1 MGSGSKMRPFRN
13 SLPTLPRK
21 PGRVERGS
29 LGHSARQ
36 SKSATAD
43 FDSREGDDGASLT
56 RRRAIR
62 IVAAAAGLPLAIAAV
77 RAAAPSGQLFS
88 WQGEVLGALS
98 ELTLWH
104 TDAALA
110 RRTILRVREEIAR
123 YERIFS
129 LYRQDSE
136 ISRLNAAGRL
146 DKPSPELRAL
156 VEESRRFS
164 VLSDGA
170 FDISVQP
177 LWRLY
182 EAHFWSHADVRP
194 DLEGRARDLARD
206 LVDFRNIDIGDAH
219 IAFARA
225 GMGITLNSLAQG
237 FITDSIA
244 DLLGNEGFESAVVDL
259 GEFRTIGHHPDG
271 HPWRIGI
278 RSGKTAGGIARTI
291 ELEDMALAV
300 SGGYG
305 TTFEPT
311 GRFHHI
317 FDPHTGACANELVDV
332 AVIGPRATAANG
344 LSTAICVAG
353 EARAPTLLAAF
364 PGSRA
369 ILTRPDGTAVA
380 IPAEVAVA
388 A

>member
-1 MGSGSKMRPFRN
+1 MHSRSKVRA
-13 SLPTLPRK
+13 LW
-21 PGRVERGS
+21 
-29 LGHSARQ
+29 
-36 SKSATAD
+36 
-43 FDSREGDDGASLT
+43 SREGEGRVALT

-62 IVAAAAGLPLAIAAV
+62 IVAAAAGLPLLIAAV
-77 RAAAPSGQLFS
+77 RAAAPAGQLFH

-98 ELTLWH
+98 ELALWH

-110 RRTILRVREEIAR
+110 QRTIVRVRGEIAR

-129 LYRQDSE
+129 LYRPDSE
-136 ISRLNAAGRL
+136 ISRLNADGTLAA
-146 DKPSPELRAL
+146 PSPELRGL
-156 VEESRRFS
+156 VETSQRFS
-164 VLSDGA
+164 ILSDGA

-182 EAHFWSHADVRP
+182 EAHFWSHSDIQR
-194 DLEGRARDLARD
+194 DLPSRARAVARD
-206 LVDFRNIDIGDAH
+206 LVDFRNIEVAGAR
-219 IAFARA
+219 IAFARP

-237 FITDSIA
+237 FITDAIA
-244 DLLGNEGFESAVVDL
+244 DLLRNEGFESAVVDL
-259 GEFRTIGHHPDG
+259 GEFHTIGRHPDG

-278 RSGKTAGGIARTI
+278 RNGLAGNLAGPDGGIARTV

-317 FDPHTGACANELVDV
+317 FDPHTGASASTLVDV
-332 AVIGPRATAANG
+332 AVIGRRATAANG

-353 EARAPTLLAAF
+353 EDHAPALLAAY
-364 PGSRA
+364 PGTRA
-369 ILTRPDGTAVA
+369 MLTRLDGTTVMIPVA
-380 IPAEVAVA
+380 KA
-388 A
+388 

>member
-1 MGSGSKMRPFRN
+1 MRSGSKIRAFRN
-13 SLPTLPRK
+13 IAHA
-21 PGRVERGS
+21 GF
-29 LGHSARQ
+29 GHSPDQ
-36 SKSATAD
+36 SKSAT
-43 FDSREGDDGASLT
+43 GASLT

-62 IVAAAAGLPLAIAAV
+62 IVAAAAGLPLVIAAV
-77 RAAAPSGQLFS
+77 RAAAPPGQLFS

-110 RRTILRVREEIAR
+110 QRTILRVRGEIAR
-123 YERIFS
+123 YEGIFS

-136 ISRLNAAGRL
+136 ISRLNAAGTL
-146 DKPSPELRAL
+146 HKPSPELRSL
-156 VEESRRFS
+156 VEESRRFG

-182 EAHFWSHADVRP
+182 EAHFWSHSGVQQDIEA
-194 DLEGRARDLARD
+194 RARDVARE
-206 LVDFRNIDIGDAH
+206 LVDFRNVDIGDTH

-237 FITDSIA
+237 FITDSVA
-244 DLLGNEGFESAVVDL
+244 DLLRNEGFESSVVDL
-259 GEFRTIGHHPDG
+259 GEFRTIGRHPEG

-278 RSGKTAGGIARTI
+278 RNGMAAGGIARTI

-317 FDPHTGACANELVDV
+317 FDPHTGACANGLVDV

-353 EARAPTLLAAF
+353 EDRAPALLAAF
-364 PGSRA
+364 PGTRA

-380 IPAEVAVA
+380 IPPGPAPA